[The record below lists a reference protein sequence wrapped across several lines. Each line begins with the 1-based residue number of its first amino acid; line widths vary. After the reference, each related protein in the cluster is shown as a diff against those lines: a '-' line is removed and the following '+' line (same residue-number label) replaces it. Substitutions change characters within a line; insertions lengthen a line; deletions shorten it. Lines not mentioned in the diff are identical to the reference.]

1 MNSKL
6 TRGIVVIV
14 VMLGIWYCPVPQGLS
29 QQAWHLFA
37 IFAAT
42 ILGFIL
48 QPLPLG
54 AVALIGVTF
63 AALSNTVKP
72 NEALAGFSNTTIW
85 LIVSAFLFAKG
96 FIKTGLGRR
105 ISFKLIEWFG
115 SSALKLGYTL
125 VISDFIISPA
135 TPSNRAQSCF
145 RIRLRT

>member
-63 AALSNTVKP
+63 SALSNTVKP

-105 ISFKLIEWFG
+105 ISFKLIE
-115 SSALKLGYTL
+115 
-125 VISDFIISPA
+125 
-135 TPSNRAQSCF
+135 
-145 RIRLRT
+145 